1 MGRSEQVKMDTVTPS
16 EKEIIF
22 RERSRF
28 RSWEMK
34 RLWVLCG
41 LEPMHVYSFMDAVMR
56 NMEPPQHYIPQEQEQ
71 ETWSAF
77 V

>member
-1 MGRSEQVKMDTVTPS
+1 LGRGEQVKMETVTPS
-16 EKEIIF
+16 EQEIIF

-28 RSWEMK
+28 RPWEMK

-56 NMEPPQHYIPQEQEQ
+56 NMEVPPQYVPFIGREQERL
-71 ETWSAF
+71 
-77 V
+77 